1 MSLTLTAEEQSLRDS
16 VRRFV
21 AERSPISAIRELI
34 AAGEPY
40 DAGVW
45 KQLAAQLGVAGL
57 IIPEEYGGAG
67 AGYSALSVV
76 LAELGA
82 GLVPSPLLA
91 SAVLAAGALLRL
103 DDEAAR
109 QDLLPGIAS
118 GELIASLAL
127 TGGAAGQVRAA
138 SGDGAGGDGAA
149 SDGAGGDRAA
159 SDRPVIGQARLTGEL
174 APVLNGAQADVLL
187 VPAVGGAGGDDDG
200 VAIYLVDAGASG
212 LSRIPL
218 TTADPTRALARITL
232 DDTPARVLAGDA
244 AAALAV
250 AGDLANLA
258 LAAEQSGAMAACLA
272 MTTDYAKLRV
282 AFGQPIGAF
291 QGVKHRLADMEVAW
305 ELAHAALRAA
315 ATSADEEPGSFSAAA
330 SVARVMTSGP
340 YFTAAADTIQLH
352 GGIGFTWEHDAHL
365 YYKNALSGKVLLGG
379 GGEQLDRLAATL
391 GVC

>member
-34 AAGEPY
+34 ATGEPY

-57 IIPEEYGGAG
+57 IIPEEYGGAA

-127 TGGAAGQVRAA
+127 TGDPAGQVRAA
-138 SGDGAGGDGAA
+138 SGDAPGSDGATGAGAGGG
-149 SDGAGGDRAA
+149 
-159 SDRPVIGQARLTGEL
+159 PARLTGEL
-174 APVLNGAQADVLL
+174 GPVLNGAQADVLL
-187 VPAVGGAGGDDDG
+187 VPAAGGAGGDDG

-218 TTADPTRALARITL
+218 TTADPTRALARIVL

-391 GVC
+391 GVR

>member
-34 AAGEPY
+34 AAGEPF
-40 DAGVW
+40 DTGVW
-45 KQLAAQLGVAGL
+45 KQLTAQLGLAGL
-57 IIPEEYGGAG
+57 IIPEEYGGAD

-76 LAELGA
+76 LTELGA

-103 DDEAAR
+103 DDEAGR
-109 QDLLPGIAS
+109 HELLPGIAS
-118 GELIASLAL
+118 GELIVTLAL
-127 TGGAAGQVRAA
+127 TGAPAGQVRAA
-138 SGDGAGGDGAA
+138 GGAGLGGDGAA
-149 SDGAGGDRAA
+149 SGGA
-159 SDRPVIGQARLTGEL
+159 ARLTGEL

-187 VPAVGGAGGDDDG
+187 VPAVGDDG
-200 VAIYLVDAGASG
+200 VAIYLVEAGASG
-212 LSRIPL
+212 LSRVPL
-218 TTADPTRALARITL
+218 TTADPTRALARIVL
-232 DDTPARVLAGDA
+232 DDTPARALAGDA

-315 ATSADEEPGSFSAAA
+315 ATSADDEPGSFSAAA

-391 GVC
+391 GV